1 MGLRVKICGIT
12 KPEQGQAI
20 AQLGATA
27 LGFICTQSSPRY
39 VSSAQIAAIVSTLPR
54 DRATDQPLCDRIGVF
69 VNASL
74 EVIGQTVAIGNLSGV
89 QLHGSEPPEFCN
101 QLRQQLPTVEII
113 KALRIRSESDLS
125 QVNAYTAWVNTLL
138 LDAYDPRLP
147 GGTGKT
153 LDWRSLQQFEPSCP
167 WFLAGGL
174 TPDNVLE
181 ALRQATPHGVDLS
194 SGVEH
199 APGDKNLQQVA
210 RLFAQL
216 QMYDGCSS
224 QRSAVSPE
232 ASKAST
238 SFERSIHSNSINPTF

>member
-27 LGFICTQSSPRY
+27 LGFICAQSSPRY
-39 VSSAQIAAIVSTLPR
+39 VSPAQIAAIVSTLPC
-54 DRATDQPLCDRIGVF
+54 DRATKEPLCDRIGVF

-74 EVIGQTVAIGNLSGV
+74 EVIGETVAIGNLSGV
-89 QLHGSEPPEFCN
+89 QLHGSETPEFCDR
-101 QLRQQLPTVEII
+101 LRQQLPNVEMI

-138 LDAYDPRLP
+138 LDAYDPSLP

-181 ALRQATPHGVDLS
+181 ALQETKPHGVDLS
-194 SGVEH
+194 SGVEYS
-199 APGDKNLQQVA
+199 PGDKNLSEVA
-210 RLFAQL
+210 RLLSQL
-216 QMYDGCSS
+216 QSS
-224 QRSAVSPE
+224 G
-232 ASKAST
+232 
-238 SFERSIHSNSINPTF
+238 F

>member
-27 LGFICTQSSPRY
+27 LGFICAQSSPRY
-39 VSSAQIAAIVSTLPR
+39 VSPAQIAAIVSTLPC
-54 DRATDQPLCDRIGVF
+54 DRATNEPLCDRIGVF

-74 EVIGQTVAIGNLSGV
+74 EALCQTVAIGNLSGV
-89 QLHGSEPPEFCN
+89 QLHGSETPEFCD
-101 QLRQQLPTVEII
+101 QLRQRLPSVEII

-125 QVNAYTAWVNTLL
+125 QVDAYTAWVNTLL
-138 LDAYDPRLP
+138 LDAYDPKLP

-194 SGVEH
+194 SGVEYS
-199 APGDKNLQQVA
+199 PGDKNLPEVA
-210 RLFAQL
+210 RLLSQL
-216 QMYDGCSS
+216 QSGG
-224 QRSAVSPE
+224 
-232 ASKAST
+232 
-238 SFERSIHSNSINPTF
+238 F